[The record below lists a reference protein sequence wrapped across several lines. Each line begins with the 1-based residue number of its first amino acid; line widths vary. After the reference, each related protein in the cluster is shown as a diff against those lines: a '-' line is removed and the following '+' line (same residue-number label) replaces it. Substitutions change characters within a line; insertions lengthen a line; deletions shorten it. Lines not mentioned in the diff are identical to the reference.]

1 MKKNRHPT
9 SSSHGSKPAGFER
22 VDPPVELPSAEDFVC
37 SDEEVRE
44 ACEALCN
51 DEDPESTS

>member
-9 SSSHGSKPAGFER
+9 SLPHGQKPSGLER
-22 VDPPVELPSAEDFVC
+22 VDPPVELPNAEDFVC

-51 DEDPESTS
+51 DEDSESTS

>member
-9 SSSHGSKPAGFER
+9 SPLHGLKPDGF
-22 VDPPVELPSAEDFVC
+22 VDPPVELPNAEDFVC

>member
-9 SSSHGSKPAGFER
+9 SSSHGSKPAASER
-22 VDPPVELPSAEDFVC
+22 VDPPVDLPSAEDFVC

-44 ACEALCN
+44 ACEALCG
-51 DEDPESTS
+51 DEDTESTS